1 MPGFDATPWRA
12 LTKVFIREAVMS
24 KRVGE
29 RIPNKCK
36 DFIEKRGIPGTIS
49 EQAEMELLL
58 VLSVY
63 VVQASS

>member
-1 MPGFDATPWRA
+1 
-12 LTKVFIREAVMS
+12 MS

-36 DFIEKRGIPGTIS
+36 DFIEKRGIPGTLS